1 MANFITQ
8 SISSTY
14 AGQEFTEILFAPQ
27 EGSSDL
33 SGIRVIPNIKVKA
46 NMYLN
51 SSLTKIVR
59 KYSTCGFS
67 ATGGVTNVSDRTLE
81 VAKLKVNLEECGDAF
96 YGTIFEEFYGSGTDI
111 DDLTDTVVGE
121 VARKRVAEAIM
132 DDNGRMAWFAASTAA
147 SSDYNQFDGFV
158 QLFVDDSA
166 SLGQYV
172 EMTTIAGVEDTNGD
186 LVADGAYELLKSAY
200 ENQTKVLRQMPNA
213 SKSFRVTATIVDNLM
228 TTYEQLGTGNALGL
242 QLLQDGQSLT
252 FRGIPVVEVTG
263 WDTQLADAANPNSQT
278 LGIDIG
284 KNMMVYTVD
293 DNLVIGTDVADA
305 GSQLKFRSNDDD
317 DELLKIIAKYKMGAQ
332 FVFGEL
338 ISFYY

>member
-33 SGIRVIPNIKVKA
+33 AGIRVIPNIKVKA

-81 VAKLKVNLEECGDAF
+81 VSKLKVNLEECGDAF
-96 YGTIFEEFYGSGTDI
+96 YGTIFEEFYGSGTSI

-121 VARKRVAEAIM
+121 VARKRVAEAIA

-147 SSDYNQFDGFV
+147 SADYNQFDGFV
-158 QLFVDDSA
+158 QLFVDNSA
-166 SLGQYV
+166 SLGKYV
-172 EMTTIAGVEDTNGD
+172 EMTDIANIEDTNGD
-186 LVADGAYELLKSAY
+186 LVADGAYTLLKSAY

-242 QLLQDGQSLT
+242 QLLKDGQSLS
-252 FRGIPVVEVTG
+252 FRGIPVIEVTG
-263 WDTQLADAANPNSQT
+263 WDTQLADGTNPNAN
-278 LGIDIG
+278 IG
-284 KNMMVYTVD
+284 KNMLVYTVD

>member
-14 AGQEFTEILFAPQ
+14 SGQEFTEILFAPQ

-33 SGIRVIPNIKVKA
+33 AGIRVIPNIKVKA

-59 KYSTCGFS
+59 KYTTCGFA

-81 VAKLKVNLEECGDAF
+81 VSKLKVNLEECGDAF
-96 YGTIFEEFYGSGTDI
+96 YGTIFEEFYGSGTAI

-121 VARKRVAEAIM
+121 VARKRVAEAIA

-147 SSDYNQFDGFV
+147 AADYAQFDGFV
-158 QLFVDDSA
+158 QLFVDNSA

-172 EMTTIAGVEDTNGD
+172 EMTAISNVEDTNGD
-186 LVADGAYELLKSAY
+186 LVADGAYELMKSAY

-213 SKSFRVTATIVDNLM
+213 SKSFRVTATIIDNLM
-228 TTYEQLGTGNALGL
+228 TTFEQLGTGNALGL
-242 QLLQDGQSLT
+242 SLLKDGQSLS
-252 FRGIPVVEVTG
+252 FRGIPVVEITG
-263 WDTQLADAANPNSQT
+263 WDTQLSDAANPNSGG
-278 LGIDIG
+278 LGADIG
-284 KNMMVYTVD
+284 KNMMVYTVN

>member
-14 AGQEFTEILFAPQ
+14 SGQEFTEILFAPQ

-33 SGIRVIPNIKVKA
+33 AGIRVIPNIKVKA

-59 KYSTCGFS
+59 KYTTCGFS
-67 ATGGVTNVSDRTLE
+67 ATGGVTSVSDRTLE
-81 VAKLKVNLEECGDAF
+81 VSKLKINLEECGDAF
-96 YGTIFEEFYGSGTDI
+96 YGTIFEEFYGSGTAI

-121 VARKRVAEAIM
+121 VARKRVAEAIA
-132 DDNGRMAWFAASTAA
+132 DDNGRMAWFSASSAASA
-147 SSDYNQFDGFV
+147 DYDQFDGFV
-158 QLFVDDSA
+158 QLFVTGSA
-166 SLGQYV
+166 SLGKYV
-172 EMTTIAGVEDTNGD
+172 EMTAISNVEDTNGD
-186 LVADGAYELLKSAY
+186 LVSDGAYTLLKSAY
-200 ENQTKVLRQMPNA
+200 EEQTKVLRQMPNA

-263 WDTQLADAANPNSQT
+263 WDTQLSDASNPNSGG
-278 LGIDIG
+278 LGADIG
-284 KNMMVYTVD
+284 KNMMVYTVN

-338 ISFYY
+338 ISFYF